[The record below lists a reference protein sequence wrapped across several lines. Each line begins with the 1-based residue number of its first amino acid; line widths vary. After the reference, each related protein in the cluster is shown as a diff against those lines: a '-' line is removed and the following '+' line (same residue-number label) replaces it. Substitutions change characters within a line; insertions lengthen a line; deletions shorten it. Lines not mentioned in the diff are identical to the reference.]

1 MIGIVYWQG
10 ESKGHMSHSA
20 ENLIKVA
27 PNVGTVFGMVVF
39 GYLAD
44 VIGRKRMY
52 GIELMIIITCTLAQ
66 SLCSSSPAMTIV
78 GVIVFWRV
86 IMGIGV
92 GGDYPLSAVITSEMA
107 DTKWRGAMI
116 GAVFAMQ
123 GFGQFAAAMIVLIVT
138 IGFKDTLQ
146 GVAEPSACNGVCQ
159 KHVDIMWRVV
169 LGFGGV
175 PGWFAL
181 YYRLTIPETPRY
193 TFDVKHNIAK
203 AVADSRRLRSG
214 KKGSARVDEVQQAKV
229 KAEMLNYHAPPPSIK
244 EFYRYCKVWKHFLV
258 LFGTAASWFLLDV
271 AFYGLNL
278 NTQTILNLIGFD
290 GKANLY
296 ELFYNIAVGQ
306 LVLIC
311 AGSVPG
317 YWVTVALIDVIGRK
331 PIQVGGFI
339 ILTIIFTV
347 IGFEFTDLSQGSLL
361 ALYLLAQFFFNFGQ
375 YDYKNFDY
383 KMLTPITQVQMQLPS
398 LYLENASQHGFV
410 LQPMACQQLPA
421 SSVP

>member
-1 MIGIVYWQG
+1 MLGIVYWQG
-10 ESKGHMSHSA
+10 PHKGVIPHSA

-44 VIGRKRMY
+44 VVGRKKMY
-52 GIELMIIITCTLAQ
+52 GIELIIIITATLAQ
-66 SLCSSSPAMTIV
+66 SLCSSSPAMGIV

-86 IMGIGV
+86 MMGIGV

-123 GFGQFAAAMIVLIVT
+123 GLGQFAAAMMVLIVT
-138 IGFKDTLQ
+138 IGFKNTLQ
-146 GVAEPSACNGVCQ
+146 AARTPADCNAGCQ
-159 KHVDIMWRVV
+159 KHVDMMWRLV
-169 LGFGGV
+169 LGFGGI

-193 TFDVKHNIAK
+193 TFDVRHNPAR

-214 KKGSARVDEVQQAKV
+214 KKGPARVDDLQEAKM
-229 KAEMLNYHAPPPSIK
+229 KAEMLKYHAPSPAIK
-244 EFYRYCKVWKHFLV
+244 EFYRYFKHRKHFMV
-258 LFGTAASWFLLDV
+258 LFGTSASWFLLDV

-278 NTQTILNLIGFD
+278 NTSTILGLIGFNSKD
-290 GKANLY
+290 SVYVLLY
-296 ELFYNIAVGQ
+296 NTAVGQ

-311 AGSVPG
+311 AGSIPG
-317 YWVTVALIDVIGRK
+317 YWCTVAFADVIGRK

-347 IGFEFTDLSQGSLL
+347 IGFKLKTLSEGALL
-361 ALYLLAQFFFNFGQ
+361 GLYILAQFFFNFGQ

-398 LYLENASQHGFV
+398 
-410 LQPMACQQLPA
+410 
-421 SSVP
+421 